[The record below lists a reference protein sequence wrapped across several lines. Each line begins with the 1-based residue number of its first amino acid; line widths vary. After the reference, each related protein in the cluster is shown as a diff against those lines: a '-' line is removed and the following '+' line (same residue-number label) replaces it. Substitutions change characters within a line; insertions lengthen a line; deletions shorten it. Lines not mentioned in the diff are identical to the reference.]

1 MNMTQKDYI
10 EKLFE
15 DLEELDDALYWLKRS
30 YGICQNIGIK
40 PKYKEEEF
48 DAFETLTGRF
58 ARLSDMLIQK
68 VFRSIDKIE
77 FEKEGTLLDV
87 LNRSHKRSLIT
98 SIDEIR
104 VIRELRND
112 ISHEYTPR
120 ELKELFEDT
129 LKHSAILFEIIDRV
143 NKYSERFQEMLEEIS
158 TSEDETQ

>member
-15 DLEELDDALYWLKRS
+15 DLEELDEALHWLKRS
-30 YGICQNIGIK
+30 YQICRAIGIK
-40 PKYKEEEF
+40 PKYKEDEF
-48 DAFETLTGRF
+48 DAFEILTGRF

-77 FEKEGTLLDV
+77 FENEGTLLDV
-87 LNRSHKRSLIT
+87 LNRSHKRGLIS

-104 VIRELRND
+104 EIRELRND

-129 LKHSAILFEIIDRV
+129 LRHTTVLFEIIDRV
-143 NKYSERFQEMLEEIS
+143 AKYIEKYHAILEEYR
-158 TSEDETQ
+158 TRYN